1 MADSNNAAEN
11 GLFSIFT
18 SVKITTGEE
27 YLLPNVTD
35 LHKRIEEII
44 QLEPYHPQY
53 LLWRVFLYRYF
64 YSNCDI
70 AATSKFAKTFV
81 SKDRTSYNIPF
92 NETSKTIDSYIISTR
107 TIRKTIF
114 NDITGFDFS
123 NVIQA
128 ATVFLDNSKVLLK
141 IIESNA
147 EFKKEVQNAINK
159 NTFHSIYIAYTL
171 VAGRWRWF
179 DYWDEELIQNLLPKW
194 KQWCD
199 TFKQYFLEMQI
210 LLDDRVSLYSYYNHD
225 CKAIHF
231 RLLDYSIDF
240 LTSRKI
246 RNVAE
251 VYGVEFDNVDSL
263 SKDFIIDFVGSF
275 PLYHATTFDLYHT
288 WNMLYDFYSREHLT
302 ILDYYRLFLI
312 NRHLYNKNLN
322 AIRDLKYYLCNN
334 DIGLECINLKKVELF
349 NANTDPDEADF
360 MLQEYFDDLVS
371 RGIVDPNRREEI
383 LYAIRQTY

>member
-1 MADSNNAAEN
+1 MTDSNNAAEN
-11 GLFSIFT
+11 RLFSIFT
-18 SVKITTGEE
+18 SVKITSGEE

-44 QLEPYHPQY
+44 KLEPYHPQY

-70 AATSKFAKTFV
+70 AATSKFAESFV
-81 SKDRTSYNIPF
+81 LKDRTSYNIPF

-107 TIRKTIF
+107 TVRKAIF

-128 ATVFLDNSKVLLK
+128 ATVFLDNRKVLLK
-141 IIESNA
+141 IIESNT

-199 TFKQYFLEMQI
+199 TFKQCFL
-210 LLDDRVSLYSYYNHD
+210 
-225 CKAIHF
+225 
-231 RLLDYSIDF
+231 
-240 LTSRKI
+240 
-246 RNVAE
+246 
-251 VYGVEFDNVDSL
+251 
-263 SKDFIIDFVGSF
+263 
-275 PLYHATTFDLYHT
+275 
-288 WNMLYDFYSREHLT
+288 
-302 ILDYYRLFLI
+302 
-312 NRHLYNKNLN
+312 
-322 AIRDLKYYLCNN
+322 
-334 DIGLECINLKKVELF
+334 
-349 NANTDPDEADF
+349 
-360 MLQEYFDDLVS
+360 
-371 RGIVDPNRREEI
+371 
-383 LYAIRQTY
+383 